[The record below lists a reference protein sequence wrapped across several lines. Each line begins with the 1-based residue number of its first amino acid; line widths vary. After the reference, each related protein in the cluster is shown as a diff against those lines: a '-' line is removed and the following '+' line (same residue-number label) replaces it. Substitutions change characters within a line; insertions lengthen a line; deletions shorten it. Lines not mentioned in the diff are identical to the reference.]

1 METVYSDTSSSS
13 TESCEGVFHLGN
25 NILVVRVGSDSGDDI
40 ISISDDEN
48 NPVSDQNVSS
58 TVPNTGTRVGD
69 NISVPEGSED
79 IITNLGVEGSEPLIP
94 KDSSLETEEKSTTLP
109 KLENNRQESFDEPPK
124 IEKVS
129 EEVPE
134 GMIEEILPIPPEY
147 RLPDEEIAGM
157 PFGAQGSSDNVPTR
171 PRNPNPDQLH
181 AKNLR
186 EAFNEFKEKYPMTIP
201 DSNQGPAKL
210 VRGRAF
216 SISEVTRLN
225 NKALKNYWRVV
236 PGVVPIPSG
245 FWEEMARLDAMLDAH
260 YDSMDS
266 FLPNEDWIHRR
277 MDEGNTPW
285 LILRR
290 YFITSLSFFIFF
302 F

>member
-1 METVYSDTSSSS
+1 M
-13 TESCEGVFHLGN
+13 
-25 NILVVRVGSDSGDDI
+25 
-40 ISISDDEN
+40 
-48 NPVSDQNVSS
+48 
-58 TVPNTGTRVGD
+58 
-69 NISVPEGSED
+69 
-79 IITNLGVEGSEPLIP
+79 NL
-94 KDSSLETEEKSTTLP
+94 
-109 KLENNRQESFDEPPK
+109 DEPSK
-124 IEKVS
+124 IEKVP
-129 EEVPE
+129 EEIPGDMV
-134 GMIEEILPIPPEY
+134 EEILPIPPKY
-147 RLPDEEIAGM
+147 RFPVEETAGM
-157 PFGAQGSSDNVPTR
+157 SFVAPGSSDNIPAR
-171 PRNPNPDQLH
+171 PQNPNPDQLH

-201 DSNQGPAKL
+201 DSNKGPPRL

-266 FLPNEDWIHRR
+266 FLPNEDWIRRR

-290 YFITSLSFFIFF
+290 YFITLLSFYFLTIIFF
-302 F
+302 FCKVFTFHFKLFLNLYIFNIGYGEPVLTF

>member
-25 NILVVRVGSDSGDDI
+25 NILVVRICSDSGDDI

-58 TVPNTGTRVGD
+58 TVPNTGAGVGD
-69 NISVPEGSED
+69 NISVPKGSEN
-79 IITNLGVEGSEPLIP
+79 IAMTSSVEGSEPPIP
-94 KDSSLETEEKSTTLP
+94 KDSSLETEEKPIIPP
-109 KLENNRQESFDEPPK
+109 KLENNHQESFDEPPK
-124 IEKVS
+124 IKKVL

-134 GMIEEILPIPPEY
+134 GTMEEILPIPPEY
-147 RLPDEEIAGM
+147 RFPDEEIVGVSFVAL
-157 PFGAQGSSDNVPTR
+157 GSPDNVPAH
-171 PRNPNPDQLH
+171 PQNPNPDQLH

-201 DSNQGPAKL
+201 DSNKGSAKL

-245 FWEEMARLDAMLDAH
+245 FWEEMA
-260 YDSMDS
+260 
-266 FLPNEDWIHRR
+266 
-277 MDEGNTPW
+277 
-285 LILRR
+285 
-290 YFITSLSFFIFF
+290 
-302 F
+302 